1 MTETISTKPL
11 SARTPK
17 HLDGNQMDGIDYV
30 TDARGRKKAVQIDL
44 KKHGDLWEDFHDA
57 MVARSRENE
66 PRESYESVKDR
77 LRQRNKLAREK
88 KRKATGA

>member
-1 MTETISTKPL
+1 ME
-11 SARTPK
+11 
-17 HLDGNQMDGIDYV
+17 GIDYV

-66 PRESYESVKDR
+66 PRESYESIKER
-77 LRQRNKLAREK
+77 LRQKNRLAREK
-88 KRKATGA
+88 RRRATGA

>member
-1 MTETISTKPL
+1 ME
-11 SARTPK
+11 
-17 HLDGNQMDGIDYV
+17 GIDYV

-57 MVARSRENE
+57 MVARSREHE
-66 PRESYESVKDR
+66 PRESFESVKER